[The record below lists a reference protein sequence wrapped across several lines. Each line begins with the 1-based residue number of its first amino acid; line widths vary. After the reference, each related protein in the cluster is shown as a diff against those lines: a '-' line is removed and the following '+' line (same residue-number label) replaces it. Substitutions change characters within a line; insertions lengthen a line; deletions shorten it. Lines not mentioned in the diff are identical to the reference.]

1 MATNIELTESAF
13 KDLGLFPPAR
23 RPYAK
28 EIFKIY
34 DIDLL
39 PHASEDTMIGEIF
52 EWSGRAFRT
61 TADNLIGLITD
72 ADMIP
77 ELKQKL
83 KDINLANAS
92 VPDFEFSKEEIVD
105 FGFKLP
111 FLFNIGFSGNVQS
124 AAKLSVKVNSL
135 KKSRITNIDE
145 PGITIKTLLVKYED
159 ENPREYRRRIKNDWI
174 SEALFYADSVEI
186 ELEKASGVNIDI
198 SFDVNNVEVNA
209 NIDTDT
215 KKNYVLKYTGGNNI
229 PFGAT
234 LKKGKDL
241 FQ

>member
-13 KDLGLFPPAR
+13 IDLGLFPPAR

-39 PHASEDTMIGEIF
+39 PHASEDTLIGEIF

-61 TADNLIGLITD
+61 TADNLIGIIAAT
-72 ADMIP
+72 DMIP
-77 ELKQKL
+77 DLKQKL
-83 KDINLANAS
+83 KDINVVNAS

-111 FLFNIGFSGNVQS
+111 FLFNIGFSGNVER
-124 AAKLSVKVNSL
+124 ATKLSVKVNSL
-135 KKSRITNIDE
+135 KKSRLTNIDE
-145 PGITIKTLLVKYED
+145 PGITIKRLLAKFED
-159 ENPREYRRRIKNDWI
+159 DNQRDYRRRLKNDWI

-186 ELEKASGVNIDI
+186 ELEKSSGVNIDI
-198 SFDVNNVEVNA
+198 SFDVSNVEVSA
-209 NIDTDT
+209 NVDTDT
-215 KKNYVLKYTGGNNI
+215 KKNYVLKYKGGSNI

-234 LKKGKDL
+234 LKKGKEL